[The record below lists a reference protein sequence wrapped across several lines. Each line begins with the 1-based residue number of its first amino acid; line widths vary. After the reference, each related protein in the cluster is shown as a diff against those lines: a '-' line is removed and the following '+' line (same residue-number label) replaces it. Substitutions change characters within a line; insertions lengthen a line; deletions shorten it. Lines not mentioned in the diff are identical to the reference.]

1 MRNILLTCVF
11 AVGLTTLLNA
21 QCTPGPEYGNGVYPD
36 TITNF
41 ILGCKDVP
49 YEQVISIQVPADTI
63 IDTTIM
69 GQQLTLTAEFNYIL
83 IDEVH
88 GLPSGYSLACN
99 PNDCKFLG
107 DDVGCAVITGSTS
120 DVGTHNLT
128 FDLVA
133 NLSGNIPGLPNPMVI
148 DHDYSLEA
156 YKIIVEDCSQSGIM
170 EESKNVTVSV
180 YPNPTSDVVTLSN
193 LSQYGV
199 KNIHIYTSEGKAVK
213 TFFTESESVSIET
226 SSFPAGVYFVKV
238 MQNGGQETIR
248 LVIE

>member
-41 ILGCKDVP
+41 VLGCKDVP

-107 DDVGCAVITGSTS
+107 DDVGCAVISGTTS
-120 DVGTHNLT
+120 DVGTYNLT
-128 FDLVA
+128 FELNADLSAVTPFG
-133 NLSGNIPGLPNPMVI
+133 SISIEQP
-148 DHDYSLEA
+148 YTLES
-156 YKIIVEDCSQSGIM
+156 YKIIVEDCGSSGIL

-213 TFFTESESVSIET
+213 TFFTESESVSIQA
-226 SSFPAGVYFVKV
+226 SDFPSGIYFVKI